1 MLRKW
6 IEGLIDRA
14 LGAAPVPGPAPVAA
28 HDRPRTTRQM
38 QAAPICRQFG
48 EDLRATTVDVRSLD
62 EWLARIAVLE
72 WEYSMRV
79 PRELWIQAHND
90 AIDQI
95 HLYRASLRNTIT
107 QHHRRASR
115 IHRASLA

>member
-1 MLRKW
+1 MIKAWFRRLF
-6 IEGLIDRA
+6 GTTQQQ
-14 LGAAPVPGPAPVAA
+14 PPAP
-28 HDRPRTTRQM
+28 RPLSTRQL
-38 QAAPICRQFG
+38 QAREINQRFG
-48 EDLRATTVDVRSLD
+48 ADLIATTVDLRSLD

-79 PRELWIQAHND
+79 PTDLWMHTHNE

-95 HLYRASLRNTIT
+95 HLYRASLRNTVK

-115 IHRASLA
+115 IQRASLA